1 MCFGVPMRAT
11 WRVQM
16 PQEVAA
22 GDVRC
27 VGSFQGWLVGVAP
40 VRDHGA
46 YYRKFDGECFMVN
59 AFSHEVVRL
68 PPVANLEFGFRGG
81 LIFLFFFLHPLFFF
95 FFFLIFLFLLLI
107 HA

>member
-1 MCFGVPMRAT
+1 
-11 WRVQM
+11 M

-22 GDVRC
+22 DDVRC

-40 VRDHGA
+40 VNDRGA

-68 PPVANLEFGFRGG
+68 PPVANLEFGFKEGSSSYS
-81 LIFLFFFLHPLFFF
+81 FPSHS
-95 FFFLIFLFLLLI
+95 LFLLLLA
-107 HA
+107 HLPLPLHDS